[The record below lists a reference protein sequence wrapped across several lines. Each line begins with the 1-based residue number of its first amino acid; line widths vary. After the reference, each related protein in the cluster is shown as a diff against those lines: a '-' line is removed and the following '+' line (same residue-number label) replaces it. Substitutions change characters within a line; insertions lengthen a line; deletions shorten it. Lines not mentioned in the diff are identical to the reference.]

1 MENLLGEVEKLTWIQ
16 WRMSYPAEYEA
27 LINIADGREGT
38 QNVLSQMRRIFSS
51 EDPTQGSTAIQDE
64 VYKDLERL
72 SCDNLKNLV
81 QYMNDYMRLAAK
93 TGRLY
98 TRQELSEKF

>member
-1 MENLLGEVEKLTWIQ
+1 MENLLGEMEKLTWIQ

-27 LINIADGREGT
+27 LINIAEGREGT
-38 QNVLSQMRRIFSS
+38 QNILSQMRRIFSS
-51 EDPTQGSTAIQDE
+51 EDPIQGSMVAQDAA
-64 VYKDLERL
+64 YKDLERL
-72 SCDNLKNLV
+72 SCDDMKNII

-98 TRQELSEKF
+98 TWTRAV